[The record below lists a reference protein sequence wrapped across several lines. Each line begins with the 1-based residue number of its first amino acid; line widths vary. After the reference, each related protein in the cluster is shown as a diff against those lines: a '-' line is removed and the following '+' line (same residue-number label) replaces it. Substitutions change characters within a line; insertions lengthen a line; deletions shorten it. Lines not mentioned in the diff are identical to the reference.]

1 MLRRRAERALL
12 AVFNLDTQA
21 VVEAFY
27 FDTFASM
34 SVDLAGIET
43 RSAAHDLSDEA
54 AQLKGA
60 VKDRLDAVA
69 DVSTGVL
76 GASSQVAQS
85 TEEASRAVTEV
96 AMAVTRG
103 RPGQGRAPGAKVE
116 SVRTART
123 SSSRW

>member
-96 AMAVTRG
+96 AMAVTEVA
-103 RPGQGRAPGAKVE
+103 QGAERQVRRSSPSAPP
-116 SVRTART
+116 RT
-123 SSSRW
+123 SSSRR